1 MNIAVQAASA
11 SADAEPTSAATPG
24 SVVLD
29 KVSVVF
35 GELVAVKEFSLR
47 VRPGEFVSI
56 VGPSGCGKTTLLN
69 FMAGLFSPPAARRPP
84 PVPRQAPPPPR
95 PPTPPFLA
103 PRPPP

>member
-1 MNIAVQAASA
+1 MNCASPVVAHFPWDCTGKRCWRQSRKETDENMNIAVQAASA
-11 SADAEPTSAATPG
+11 SADAEPMSGAPTG

-69 FMAGLFSPPAARRPP
+69 FMAGL
-84 PVPRQAPPPPR
+84 
-95 PPTPPFLA
+95 L
-103 PRPPP
+103 